1 MSTIEVLAG
10 GLQCSVQDLGRPG
23 FRAAG
28 VPAGG
33 AMDRFALAAANLLVG
48 NAEEAAGLEI
58 LLGGLALEFH
68 AAVTICVTG
77 ADLGARLDGH
87 DIGTWAP
94 LAVYGGQVLQF
105 TGRR

>member
-1 MSTIEVLAG
+1 MSTVEVLAG
-10 GLQCSVQDLGRPG
+10 GVQCSVQDLGRPG

-48 NAEEAAGLEI
+48 NTAEAAGLEI
-58 LLGGLALEFH
+58 LLGGLALRFH

-77 ADLGARLDGH
+77 ADLGARLDG
-87 DIGTWAP
+87 DDVGLWAP
-94 LAVYGGQVLQF
+94 IAAKAGQVLHF
-105 TGRR
+105 TGR